1 MPRHYTRAEKEE
13 ALLLAEVI
21 GPTKAGEQ
29 LGIPNPTICGW
40 KRKEKEI
47 DSKIAAR
54 ETLAQKR
61 QENGERILM
70 RLAQN
75 IEQKQAKLADDLFG
89 TAQLAQQKLNEIL
102 NSPTQ
107 QSEDATWMRAV
118 VGALEYAI
126 KNAQLLSGEAT
137 NRKESKHEYRHS
149 TKELQSR
156 IDRITAQ
163 ARKREVLESAQQG

>member
-1 MPRHYTRAEKEE
+1 MKSYTRIEKEE
-13 ALLLAEVI
+13 ALLLAEVV
-21 GPTKAGEQ
+21 GPTKAGKQ
-29 LGIPNPTICGW
+29 LGIPAPTICGW
-40 KRKEKEI
+40 KRKDKETDKQI
-47 DSKIAAR
+47 EAQ
-54 ETLAQKR
+54 ETLSKKR
-61 QENGERILM
+61 QENGERVLM

-89 TAQLAQQKLNEIL
+89 TAQLAQQKLDESL
-102 NSPTQ
+102 NSSTQ
-107 QSEDATWMRAV
+107 TNEDATWMRAV
-118 VGALEYAI
+118 VGALDYAI

-163 ARKREVLESAQQG
+163 AREREVLESAQ